1 MRQEYQ
7 ADLAEVNRL
16 LVTMAE
22 GVRAALHR
30 ATGALLNADRTEAE
44 EVVHADA
51 EIDAVYQQVEDK
63 VYDLLARQ
71 APVASDLR
79 LVVTALHIAADLE
92 RMGDLAEHVAK
103 IAIRRAPAVAVPEE
117 LRPVIRDMA
126 EAADRIGGQILPV
139 LAPPDAAQAPGV
151 APHRAEIDQPPR
163 PPFRPMLRTARPA
176 RG

>member
-117 LRPVIRDMA
+117 LRPALPGMA
-126 EAADRIGGQILPV
+126 RAARRVGGGVMPLPASPPPPR
-139 LAPPDAAQAPGV
+139 APPHPS
-151 APHRAEIDQPPR
+151 
-163 PPFRPMLRTARPA
+163 ARHA
-176 RG
+176 VHGR